1 MADWL
6 KVLIECAKNMKNAVT
21 PLFGTSEAR
30 EGFGQGA
37 GGDVKKRI
45 DLAAEDALI
54 ETLQKH
60 KVSCTLVSE
69 EAGVRQIGNRA
80 SELYVVADP
89 VDGTANAARGLPFAD
104 ISLALSRK
112 PMLSGVEVA
121 VVADVLREVVYTA
134 KKDEGAYRN
143 GTKLKPS
150 DTAKL
155 EDAFVGVDFSTF
167 NAKQLVDQLTEV
179 LKKTRHLRHL
189 GANALEICYVADG
202 TTDAFIDIRGKLR
215 ITDIAAAYL
224 ILLEAG
230 GVFTTPE
237 GTMLNVP
244 LDPKQRV
251 SLIAAANK
259 PIHDKII
266 NMIKRT

>member
-1 MADWL
+1 VADWL
-6 KVLIECAKNMKNAVT
+6 KVLIECARNMKNVVA
-21 PLFGTSEAR
+21 PLFGTFEAR

-45 DLAAEDALI
+45 DLVAEDALI

-60 KVSCTLVSE
+60 DMSCTLVSE
-69 EAGVRQIGNRA
+69 ESGVKQIGDRA
-80 SELYVVADP
+80 SEFYVVADP

-112 PMLSGVEVA
+112 PILSGVEVA

-134 KKDEGAYRN
+134 EKDEGAYKN
-143 GTKLKPS
+143 GAKLKPS

-224 ILLEAG
+224 ILCEAG
-230 GVFTTPE
+230 GAFTTPE
-237 GTMLNVP
+237 GTTLNVP